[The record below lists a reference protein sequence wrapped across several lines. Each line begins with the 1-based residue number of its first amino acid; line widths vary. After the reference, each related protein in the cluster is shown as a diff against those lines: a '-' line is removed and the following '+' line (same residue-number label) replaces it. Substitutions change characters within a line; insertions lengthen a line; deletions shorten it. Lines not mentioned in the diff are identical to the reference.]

1 MSEIRISRHHSLP
14 PDEAR
19 RRVEQVVDD
28 LRGKYSLT
36 SGWESDQRMAI
47 SAMGVSGHIEVGAD
61 EILVTVERSFW
72 VPISDEQLEGAIN
85 RAFDKGLG

>member
-1 MSEIRISRHHSLP
+1 MSEIRISRPHSLA

-19 RRVEQVVDD
+19 RRVERVVDE

-36 SGWESDQRMAI
+36 SEWESDQRMAI
-47 SAMGVSGHIEVGAD
+47 SAMGVAGHIDLAED

-72 VPISDEQLEGAIN
+72 VPISDEQLESAIN